1 MRQFIQKIQ
10 HHVYL
15 IGLIMSLFLVL
26 LCEACG
32 RGSLLLGLRFAVEHP
47 FAFSFDVFIIFLT
60 WSFAIFFKRRIFYY
74 LIVITLWGA
83 IGITNGV
90 ILGYRNTPFTF
101 VDVQLAKTGLDVMN
115 NYMSQVKIITTFLI
129 IALIAAV
136 LILLFFK
143 VPPYEGKRSFKKN
156 LLSMAI
162 IILCFTGCYQIGIK
176 TGRLVERFADLN
188 LSYKTY
194 GVPYCFAV
202 TLVDNGIS
210 KPLSYSQKTMKGIEK
225 QIDTVEET
233 DAKKKPNVIIL
244 QLESFFDV
252 NHMKNLTFSEN
263 PLPYFNYLKENYTSG
278 YFKVPTYGAGTINTE
293 FEVLSQMN
301 RDFFGA
307 GEYPYK
313 SLVQNKNKTF
323 ETVNYILKKQGYSTH
338 AIHNNRATFYDRDFI
353 YSHLGF
359 DTFTSYEFMNDR
371 EPTPNGWVKD
381 KILTKEIVK
390 ALDSTKKKDF
400 IFTVSV
406 QGHGEYPTD
415 VTEFIEDPKITIS
428 GMEDEE
434 RANKLTYYVNEIN
447 EMDQFLK
454 ELTDT
459 LSEYPEDVILAIYGD
474 HLPSLGFSDEELENG
489 STFETEYVLWS
500 NFDMEKKDEDIQ
512 AYQLVSRIFDRMG
525 LQSGVMSRYHQYYE
539 RQKSKK
545 GYINNM
551 KLLEY
556 DMLYGNSYILG
567 QTNPFQVTDLQMGT
581 LPLTISDVIKNDDG
595 TITITG
601 DEYTDFTDIYINGK
615 RIDTEFIDE
624 HTVKCEYDIQ
634 YGDEVQVVQGSKK
647 HLRLQDGDIYYY

>member
-1 MRQFIQKIQ
+1 
-10 HHVYL
+10 
-15 IGLIMSLFLVL
+15 
-26 LCEACG
+26 
-32 RGSLLLGLRFAVEHP
+32 
-47 FAFSFDVFIIFLT
+47 
-60 WSFAIFFKRRIFYY
+60 
-74 LIVITLWGA
+74 
-83 IGITNGV
+83 
-90 ILGYRNTPFTF
+90 
-101 VDVQLAKTGLDVMN
+101 
-115 NYMSQVKIITTFLI
+115 
-129 IALIAAV
+129 
-136 LILLFFK
+136 
-143 VPPYEGKRSFKKN
+143 
-156 LLSMAI
+156 MAI
-162 IILCFTGCYQIGIK
+162 IIVCFTGCYQVGIK

-210 KPLSYSQKTMKGIEK
+210 KPLSYNQKTMKGIEK

-233 DAKKKPNVIIL
+233 EAKKKPNVIIL

-474 HLPSLGFSDEELENG
+474 HLPSIGFSDEELENG

-581 LPLTISDVIKNDDG
+581 LPLTISDVVKNDDG

-624 HTVKCEYDIQ
+624 HTVKCQYDIQ

>member
-129 IALIAAV
+129 IAAIAAV

-525 LQSGVMSRYHQYYE
+525 LQSGVMSR
-539 RQKSKK
+539 
-545 GYINNM
+545 
-551 KLLEY
+551 
-556 DMLYGNSYILG
+556 
-567 QTNPFQVTDLQMGT
+567 
-581 LPLTISDVIKNDDG
+581 
-595 TITITG
+595 
-601 DEYTDFTDIYINGK
+601 
-615 RIDTEFIDE
+615 
-624 HTVKCEYDIQ
+624 
-634 YGDEVQVVQGSKK
+634 
-647 HLRLQDGDIYYY
+647 